1 MKARI
6 PEILLILSLFLPFK
20 SNLPIQVLL
29 CQIQAIRLTRRIE
42 KQLAVDLEE
51 DTDPDLQDLLIA
63 LWRDPENDSARAY
76 LGLLAPHLGLVSQP
90 ILEIRRQIAR
100 NHFEYAKQAVDL
112 LIKNQISLQEI
123 KAAIFNGTTID
134 VEFPDKNETIYLIAG
149 STESG
154 RTLHIK
160 CCDRKQDLLQIIV
173 AYDPEPEQWEENFSI
188 RRNEHNGEW

>member
-1 MKARI
+1 MKSRI
-6 PEILLILSLFLPFK
+6 PEILLVLALFLPFK

-42 KQLAVDLEE
+42 KQIAVDLEE
-51 DTDPDLQDLLIA
+51 DTDPDLRDILVA

-90 ILEIRRQIAR
+90 ILEIRRQISR

-134 VEFPDKNETIYLIAG
+134 VEFPNQDETIYLISG
-149 STESG
+149 CTKSG
-154 RTLHIK
+154 RTLHVK
-160 CCDRKQDLLQIIV
+160 CRNRKQDLLQIIV
-173 AYDPEPEQWEENFSI
+173 AYDPNPEQWEENFTL
-188 RRNEHNGEW
+188 RRNEHNGE

>member
-29 CQIQAIRLTRRIE
+29 CQIQAIRLTRRVE

-51 DTDPDLQDLLIA
+51 DTDPDLRDLLVA

-76 LGLLAPHLGLVSQP
+76 LGLLAPSLGLVIQP
-90 ILEIRRQIAR
+90 ILEIRRKIACKQ
-100 NHFEYAKQAVDL
+100 FEYTKQAVDL
-112 LIKNQISLQEI
+112 SIRNQIGTDDI
-123 KAAIFNGTTID
+123 KSAIFNGKTID
-134 VEFPDKNETIYLIAG
+134 VEFVDNNETIYLISGCA
-149 STESG
+149 ESG
-154 RTLHIK
+154 QFIHVK
-160 CCDRKQDLLQIIV
+160 CRDRKQDLLQIIV

-188 RRNEHNGEW
+188 RRNEHNGE